1 MRLTRKINGNSCGA
15 ETTKGQYVFKG
26 FSLSVIACALASS
39 AMAATGVEADA
50 PAPDNDEIVII
61 GEKAS
66 RTLQQTPTSVA
77 VATADTIA
85 TQNLIS
91 VYDVLERTPNV
102 SPSGNRTS
110 FSIRGIDAFNVSG
123 GGDGALASVYLDGAV
138 LPQTAVSTG
147 PLDLFDI
154 AQVEVFRGPQSTVQG
169 RNALAG
175 AVIIRTADPTY
186 EWTGRVRALMTDKDG
201 ERRVGTA
208 FGGPIVDGQIAF
220 RVAGEVARAD
230 GLIDNVTLNANGG
243 ERRSETV
250 RGKLLFTPDFLPG
263 LRVVATYMHDRHR
276 RGTYWTELDPPY
288 DPKDRIATEDTQDV
302 NTVKSDIATLDI
314 GYSLA
319 PWLSVNAVTN
329 YSDIRSRY
337 EYDQDRGANP
347 GQAGVILDPS
357 KTFQQELRF
366 NIDKGWVKGLIGGYY
381 LREDNR
387 DYFFESRQLLGLR
400 RLGVDQT
407 LLSMGVPQSTVDA
420 ILNLYGGTVPIA
432 NTLLQPRLTHNYA
445 GFFDLTFPITSR
457 LRVVTGLRYDSESQD
472 RGATQTVTITK
483 PLPDPASLSPALAPI
498 VTQLNALLA
507 ATAAAATSNEP
518 VRTVTYHAWL
528 PKVGLTYDFTTDLS
542 VSLTAQ
548 RGYRAGGAGLNQQRG
563 QYYSYNPEY
572 TWNYELALRSEF
584 LDRRLTVNA
593 NVYYIDWRDQQVSVR
608 LTPGSAFDTQT
619 INAGRSRL
627 YGAELELQGRPSRTI
642 RLSAGAG
649 YSNTRFDKFDI
660 SVGSASGAAVGNEF
674 ANAPH
679 WTLSGSATWQHPN
692 GLLFNVN
699 GNYRSA
705 FYQDTVVQTVRDI
718 GSLTLV
724 NAKVGWQGEHFGAF
738 VTVRNL
744 FDAQKPTQSFLDLDG
759 HLRGVMSDPRT
770 IGISFEGR
778 F

>member
-1 MRLTRKINGNSCGA
+1 MLK
-15 ETTKGQYVFKG
+15 KLG
-26 FSLSVIACALASS
+26 FSVIACMLASS
-39 AMAATGVEADA
+39 AMAEVATGATSA
-50 PAPDNDEIVII
+50 PSTQDGDEIVIT
-61 GEKAS
+61 GEKTR
-66 RTLQQTPTSVA
+66 RTLQQTPASVA

-85 TQNLIS
+85 TQNLTS

-138 LPQTAVSTG
+138 LPQPALASG

-175 AVIIRTADPTY
+175 AVVIRTADPTY
-186 EWTGRVRALMTDKDG
+186 EWTGRADVSMTDKDG
-201 ERRVGTA
+201 ERRVGA
-208 FGGPIVDGQIAF
+208 AVGGPIVDGQIAF
-220 RVAGEVARAD
+220 RLAGEVAGAD
-230 GLIDNVTLNANGG
+230 GLIDNITLNANGG
-243 ERRSETV
+243 ERRSETI

-288 DPKDRIATEDTQDV
+288 DPKDRIATEDTQDTD
-302 NTVKSDIATLDI
+302 TVKSDIGTLDI
-314 GYSLA
+314 GYRLA
-319 PWLSVNAVTN
+319 SWLSLNAVTN

-337 EYDQDRGANP
+337 EYDQDRSANP
-347 GQAGVILDPS
+347 GQAGIILDPT

-366 NIDKGWVKGLIGGYY
+366 NIDKSWVKGLVGGYY
-381 LREDNR
+381 LRDDNR
-387 DYFFESRQLLGLR
+387 DYFFESQQLLGLR

-407 LLSMGVPQSTVDA
+407 LLSMGVPQSTVDTV
-420 ILNLYGGTVPIA
+420 LNLYGGSVPIA
-432 NTLLQPRLTHNYA
+432 NTLMQPRLTHNYA

-457 LRVVTGLRYDSESQD
+457 IRVVTGLRYDSESQD
-472 RGATQTVTITK
+472 RGAAQTVTITK
-483 PLPDPASLSPALAPI
+483 PLPDPATLSPALAPI

-548 RGYRAGGAGLNQQRG
+548 RGYRAGGSGLNQQRG

-649 YSNTRFDKFDI
+649 YSNTRFEKFDI

-692 GLLFNVN
+692 GLLVNVN

-705 FYQDTVVQTVRDI
+705 FYQDTVDQTVRDVR
-718 GSLTLV
+718 SLTLV
-724 NAKVGWQGEHFGAF
+724 NSKVGWQGEHFGAF

-744 FDAQKPTQSFLDLDG
+744 FNVEKPTQTFLDLDG
-759 HLRGVMSDPRT
+759 RHRGVMSDPRT
-770 IGISFEGR
+770 LGLSFEGR